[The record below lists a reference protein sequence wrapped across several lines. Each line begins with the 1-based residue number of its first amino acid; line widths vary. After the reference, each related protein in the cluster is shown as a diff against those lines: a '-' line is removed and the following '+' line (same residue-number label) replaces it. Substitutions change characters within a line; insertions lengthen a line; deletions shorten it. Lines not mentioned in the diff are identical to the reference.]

1 MRFELSDGKIQ
12 AVSAET
18 SNGDRIKISGNKKP
32 LIVVNAAG
40 PWIQDVVASLGINL
54 NIELRLGV
62 QMAVPGHYFQS
73 GIITF
78 DKNGA
83 YCICLP
89 RDGYVQVGP
98 TNTVFTGQPDS
109 IDMCS
114 EDLNQLLRVFKSLI
128 KLDATVEGHGFLKAG
143 FANLYTLFPGKM
155 SLGLLAADE
164 MLWILAK
171 DGWYR
176 SERFNLTLRCALD
189 GNRGYL
195 ICLKK
200 TIISII
206 LFYNRGYRI
215 SVIHQFSKLIRRVR
229 LPLPAPPRRQPPQSV
244 LIPRDACRKS
254 V

>member
-143 FANLYTLFPGKM
+143 LRVKPRFGNTNRPVIW
-155 SLGLLAADE
+155 SHE
-164 MLWILAK
+164 K

>member
-143 FANLYTLFPGKM
+143 LRVKPRFGNTNRPVIWSHEKDGFANLYTLHPGKM
-155 SLGLLAADE
+155 ALALLAGDE
-164 MLWILAK
+164 MLNRAIA
-171 DGWYR
+171 DGWLIVPVPMLNR
-176 SERFNLTLRCALD
+176 ALSPCSKIHLD
-189 GNRGYL
+189 GNRKIFNEIKL
-195 ICLKK
+195 FLLKMRSLLK
-200 TIISII
+200 FC
-206 LFYNRGYRI
+206 LFYIKFLI
-215 SVIHQFSKLIRRVR
+215 SGK
-229 LPLPAPPRRQPPQSV
+229 
-244 LIPRDACRKS
+244 
-254 V
+254 